1 MEEGKRPPKRRV
13 AEQPCMTHEEIA
25 QRLGLTRA
33 AVSEAER
40 TALAKLKRILH
51 ARGFTMEDFFGRDL
65 GE

>member
-1 MEEGKRPPKRRV
+1 
-13 AEQPCMTHEEIA
+13 MTHEEIA